1 MYFVCFGILL
11 YYVLT
16 VVFSMIMFDMMNVER
31 KKELIPVYNIYI
43 LLREY
48 KGRVYK
54 KNWGVIYV
62 WLVILPLFVFIVLEI
77 DFFREMGVVMILV
90 LLGFMLSPII
100 VLGLL
105 ILNILVTILTYL
117 PVFEKTWQR
126 VVFIVLSIYSGGSP
140 VLFLYIFPWSII
152 SSSII
157 VSIILLIINII
168 VPLSCIVLAFRM
180 RDKVKSG
187 EYFVNSK
194 IDVDAFR
201 KEQVR
206 AMLDQRRQCI
216 ALPMPVVE
224 TINDENI
231 K

>member
-1 MYFVCFGILL
+1 
-11 YYVLT
+11 
-16 VVFSMIMFDMMNVER
+16 MFDMINVER
-31 KKELIPVYNIYI
+31 KKAFIPVYNIYI

-54 KNWGVIYV
+54 KNWGVIYM
-62 WLVILPLFVFIVLEI
+62 WIVILPLLAFIVLEI
-77 DFFREMGVVMILV
+77 AFLREMRVVIIFV
-90 LLGFMLSPII
+90 FLGWMLSPII

-140 VLFLYIFPWSII
+140 VLVFYIFPWSII
-152 SSSII
+152 STSII
-157 VSIILLIINII
+157 VYSILFIINII
-168 VPLSCIVLAFRM
+168 VPISYIVLAFRM

-187 EYFVNSK
+187 KYFVNSK

-216 ALPMPVVE
+216 ALPA
-224 TINDENI
+224 TILGVQKD
-231 K
+231 